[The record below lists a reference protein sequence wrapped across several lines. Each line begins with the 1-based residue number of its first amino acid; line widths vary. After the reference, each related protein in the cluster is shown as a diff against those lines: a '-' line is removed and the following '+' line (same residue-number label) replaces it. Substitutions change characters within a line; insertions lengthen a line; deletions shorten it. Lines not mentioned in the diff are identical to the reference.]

1 MTHVVITAN
10 ELRDE
15 HIERVR
21 EAIRGWGT
29 VERIDDRAPEEVLTK
44 ALRNA
49 EVVFGLP
56 SAHAL
61 LQSNVKLCQLSS
73 VGYNNYIGK
82 GLEQQPALV
91 ICNASGTMGP
101 GIAEHVLALM
111 LAQTRHLAKHIR
123 DGAQQRWEREPT
135 YGELFGATV
144 CIVGLGDLGSA
155 IAERCAAL
163 GMHVIGVRQDAS
175 KGHPIAKQV
184 YATEQLREAV
194 AHADHVVAI
203 LPASEQTDRIFDAAT
218 FSAMKPGARFY
229 NAGRGST
236 VDEQALIAALQSG
249 HLGGA
254 GLDVFEKEPLS
265 PASPLWNMAH
275 VIVTPHVAGRS
286 THEYGRQCDLLIEN
300 LQRYHAGEPLRN
312 VLQIT

>member
-21 EAIRGWGT
+21 DAIRGWGT
-29 VERIDDRAPEEVLTK
+29 VERIDDRAPEPALIN
-44 ALRNA
+44 ALRAA

-82 GLEQQPALV
+82 GLEQKPDFIL
-91 ICNASGTMGP
+91 CNASGTMGP

-123 DGAQQRWEREPT
+123 DDAQRRWEREPA

-144 CIVGLGDLGSA
+144 CVVGLGDLGTA
-155 IAERCAAL
+155 VAERCAAL
-163 GMHVIGVRQDAS
+163 GMNVIGVRHDAS
-175 KGHPIAKQV
+175 KGHPVAKQV
-184 YATEQLREAV
+184 YATQQLNEAV
-194 AHADHVVAI
+194 AHADHVVAM
-203 LPASEQTDRIFDAAT
+203 LPASEETKHLFNADV

-236 VDEQALIAALQSG
+236 VDEQALIAALESG

-254 GLDVFEKEPLS
+254 GLDVFEREPL
-265 PASPLWNMAH
+265 PEDSPLWNMAH

-286 THEYGRQCDLLIEN
+286 THEYDRQCDLLIEN
-300 LQRYHAGEPLRN
+300 LQHYHAGEPLRN
-312 VLQIT
+312 VIALD